1 MRDALRDVALLQF
14 GEIQAGREMLA
25 LSGDQHGANAVR
37 QRREELLNPD
47 NRLIVER
54 IALLRPVKS
63 QNGDRALAL
72 RNEGRRKPDCK
83 TLRHYSTS

>member
-1 MRDALRDVALLQF
+1 MPCVTSRSSNSERSRPAEKCSPSPAISTAPMPSGNDV
-14 GEIQAGREMLA
+14 
-25 LSGDQHGANAVR
+25 
-37 QRREELLNPD
+37 EELLNSD
-47 NRLIVER
+47 NGLIVER